1 MNKAFSTLG
10 WLALLVLLGSAGFLG
25 AAAALFPL
33 AAVAHVAPSIALFGA
48 GVGGNLFALSFC
60 FALLP
65 GARRAPD
72 AAQRFGL
79 AQGIWGLAGF
89 GIAMASGYLLLTNI
103 LTIEGF
109 ILSIRHAAW
118 QVDLSGYNFL
128 LSGVLAGELCAAL
141 WVAWYLRRLGGAR
154 LHDGSPTGV
163 AWRAA
168 PGEAYVV
175 AALCALGITGVVALF
190 FHFFPPDMKAIQ
202 GLPEAKLFAG
212 NGLAMVPLLLVAV
225 FAGPV
230 LEEIVF
236 RGIAF
241 AGLAVRLG
249 PLWAGIVTTLVFI
262 AAHAPEKL
270 HYPPGFI
277 DVGLM
282 AASAAVLRVRYR
294 SIRPGIVLHILYNT
308 GAMLAA
314 ALLS

>member
-1 MNKAFSTLG
+1 
-10 WLALLVLLGSAGFLG
+10 
-25 AAAALFPL
+25 
-33 AAVAHVAPSIALFGA
+33 
-48 GVGGNLFALSFC
+48 
-60 FALLP
+60 
-65 GARRAPD
+65 
-72 AAQRFGL
+72 
-79 AQGIWGLAGF
+79 
-89 GIAMASGYLLLTNI
+89 
-103 LTIEGF
+103 
-109 ILSIRHAAW
+109 
-118 QVDLSGYNFL
+118 
-128 LSGVLAGELCAAL
+128 
-141 WVAWYLRRLGGAR
+141 
-154 LHDGSPTGV
+154 
-163 AWRAA
+163 
-168 PGEAYVV
+168 
-175 AALCALGITGVVALF
+175 VVALF